1 MSATEATEHPGGIAG
16 HIHQEPEGFVKRYV
30 FSIDHKIIG
39 IQYIITGFVFFI
51 LAGLL
56 AEMIRTQL
64 TARERRLRLRPDATT
79 KSIRSTAARWSGWSS
94 FRC

>member
-1 MSATEATEHPGGIAG
+1 MAAAAVHAGGIAD
-16 HIHQEPEGFVKRYV
+16 HIHPEPQGFVRRYI

-56 AEMIRTQL
+56 AEVDSHAAL
-64 TARERRLRLRPDATT
+64 ARERRLR
-79 KSIRSTAARWSGWSS
+79 
-94 FRC
+94 